1 MLRRLS
7 IVLAFAF
14 ASSWALDLFSAL
26 PNWAPRFMMQ
36 PHAQA
41 AQPQNTPRVPAPPA
55 VPPNVAPSGPPV
67 GPPLAGPPATSD
79 VVPDLA
85 QRLAKFRR
93 VAMPF
98 HSAGLT
104 PRERQMT
111 EKLVAASQFIEDIFW
126 RQSDPEGLAL
136 LRSLDN
142 NKNPADGALR
152 RYLMI
157 NGSRFD
163 LIHNNEPFVGKA
175 PMPPGRGLYPPGL
188 TREQIEMYVRDHP
201 DQKAALYDPHTVV
214 QRDGARLVAVPY
226 HVVYHEWLAPAAA
239 ALNEA
244 AALNDDPSFANFLRL
259 RAKALLD
266 DDYYASDIAW
276 LGLVNPKFDVIFAPY
291 EVYLDDLLGV
301 KTSYGA
307 AVLIRNEE
315 ESRKLAVFQKYVP
328 AIQDALPLAP
338 EDRPSKAGHQSPME
352 VMDAPFRAG
361 DLRHGYQAV
370 ADNLPNDPRIHQE
383 KGSKKIFF
391 KNFMDAR
398 VTYIVLPIG
407 KRLLRPDQAA
417 LASGEGYLATT
428 MMHEISHELGP
439 AYARAP
445 ARATNATNSAN
456 VNGRVQINE
465 AIGPAY
471 SALEEAKADVVG
483 MFGLDWLIEHGA
495 LPKEKRPEYY
505 ASYVGGI
512 FRTVRFGVAEAHG
525 RAEMMEFNYLSEQG
539 AINLVASS
547 ATGGASANASAAR
560 YGILMERMPAAIA
573 SLAKELLQM
582 EATGDRQRVE
592 AWFAKYD
599 RMPPDLAKDL
609 AADNDVPVDID
620 PVFSFP
626 EPIR

>member
-1 MLRRLS
+1 MHFAMLSRLS
-7 IVLAFAF
+7 LALAC
-14 ASSWALDLFSAL
+14 ALGCAAAL
-26 PNWAPRFMMQ
+26 ECFYAMR
-36 PHAQA
+36 
-41 AQPQNTPRVPAPPA
+41 PA
-55 VPPNVAPSGPPV
+55 VAHSAAGPLAQITPQQSATPTPASPAAPPV
-67 GPPLAGPPATSD
+67 GPPLTAPAD
-79 VVPDLA
+79 KLGVAPDLA

-93 VAMPF
+93 VSMPF
-98 HSAGLT
+98 HSAGLSA
-104 PRERQMT
+104 REQQMAG
-111 EKLVAASQFIEDIFW
+111 KLVAASQFLEDIFW

-136 LRSLDN
+136 LRSIEASQS
-142 NKNPADGALR
+142 PADIALR

-163 LIHNNEPFVGKA
+163 LIRNNEPFVGAA
-175 PMPPGRGLYPPGL
+175 PMPPGRGFYPAGL
-188 TREQIEMYVRDHP
+188 TREEMETYVRNHP
-201 DQKAALYDPHTVV
+201 EQKAALYDPHTVV
-214 QRDGARLVAVPY
+214 RRDADRLVAVPY
-226 HVVYHEWLAPAAA
+226 HVAYREWLEPAAS

-244 AALNDDPSFANFLRL
+244 AALSADAQFANFLRL

-276 LGLVNPKFDVIFAPY
+276 IGLENPKFDVIFAPY

-307 AVLIRNEE
+307 AVLVRNEE

-338 EDRPSKAGHQSPME
+338 EDRPSKTGHQSPME

-398 VTYIVLPIG
+398 VTYVVLPLA
-407 KRLLRPDQAA
+407 KRLLRPDQGA

-439 AYARAP
+439 AYARTNPQAARQGAP
-445 ARATNATNSAN
+445 AGGGNKNASA
-456 VNGRVQINE
+456 GERVQINE

-495 LPKEKRPEYY
+495 LPRERRAEYY
-505 ASYVGGI
+505 ASYIGGI

-525 RAEMMEFNYLSEQG
+525 RAEMMEFNYLAAQG
-539 AINLVASS
+539 VITQLSTVAGGPAAAAGRYAIAMDRV
-547 ATGGASANASAAR
+547 
-560 YGILMERMPAAIA
+560 PAAIA
-573 SLAKELLQM
+573 ALAKELLEM
-582 EATGDRQRVE
+582 EATGDRRRVE

-599 RMPPDLAKDL
+599 RMPPDLAKTL
-609 AADNDVPVDID
+609 ASQNDVPVDID